1 MKYKWYIPFCFILPA
16 LLGLFVFRIG
26 PILTSFVMA
35 FTDWTAFG
43 SPNFIGIENFEYL
56 FEVGSEFYTI
66 VKNTLL
72 YSLLF
77 VPGVMGTA
85 LFLAILVNQKLKGV
99 GFFRVLFFMPVIT
112 STVAI
117 GIVWKWIFGTDL
129 GAINVILRSVFQIS
143 DPPSWMNE
151 RAYALLIVAFV
162 YIFKR
167 VGYYMIIYLA
177 GLQDI
182 PGSFTEAAAI
192 DGANRW
198 QIFRR
203 ITLPL
208 LTPTTFFIL
217 IIAIIDSFK
226 SLEIIYT
233 MTRGGPGL
241 ASTTLSY
248 YIYQNAFLLF
258 QFGYASAVSLILLLV
273 VGAITALN
281 FYYKDRW
288 VQYKY

>member
-1 MKYKWYIPFCFILPA
+1 MKYKWYVPFLFILPA

-26 PILTSFVMA
+26 PIVTSFAIA
-35 FTDWTAFG
+35 FTDWSAFG
-43 SPNFIGIENFEYL
+43 TPNFIGLENFEYL
-56 FEVGSEFYTI
+56 FEGGSEFYEI
-66 VKNTLL
+66 LRNTLL
-72 YSLLF
+72 YSALF
-77 VPGVMGTA
+77 VPGVMVSA
-85 LFLAILVNQKLKGV
+85 LCLALLVNQKLKGI

-129 GAINVILRSVFQIS
+129 GAINFILRSVLQIS

-151 RAYALLIVAFV
+151 SAYALFIVAFV

-182 PGSFTEAAAI
+182 PGSFKEAAAI

-203 ITLPL
+203 ITFPL
-208 LTPTTFFIL
+208 LTPTSFFIL

-248 YIYQNAFLLF
+248 YIYQNAFLVF
-258 QFGYASAVSLILLLV
+258 QFGYASAVSIILILV
-273 VGAITALN
+273 VGIVTALN
-281 FYYKDRW
+281 FYFKDRW

>member
-1 MKYKWYIPFCFILPA
+1 MKYKWYVPFFFILPA
-16 LLGLFVFRIG
+16 IIGMLVFRVG

-35 FTDWTAFG
+35 FTDWSPFG
-43 SPNFIGIENFEYL
+43 SPSFIGLGNFDYL
-56 FEVGSEFYTI
+56 FEAESEFYEI
-66 VKNTLL
+66 LRNTLL
-72 YSLLF
+72 YSGIF
-77 VPGVMGTA
+77 VPGVMASA
-85 LFLAILVNQKLKGV
+85 LGLALLINLKLKGV
-99 GFFRVLFFMPVIT
+99 TFFRVLFFTPVIT

-117 GIVWKWIFGTDL
+117 GIVWEWIFGTDL
-129 GAINVILRSVFQIS
+129 GAINFILRSVFQVS
-143 DPPSWMNE
+143 DPPSWLNE
-151 RAYALLIVAFV
+151 RAYVLLIVAFV

-182 PGSFTEAAAI
+182 PGSFKEAAAI

-203 ITLPL
+203 IIVPL

-226 SLEIIYT
+226 SFEIIYT
-233 MTRGGPGL
+233 MTKGGPGL

-248 YIYQNAFLLF
+248 YIYQNAFLVF
-258 QFGYASAVSLILLLV
+258 QLGYASAVSLILLFV
-273 VGAITALN
+273 VGIITAAN
-281 FYYKDRW
+281 FYFKDRW

>member
-1 MKYKWYIPFCFILPA
+1 MKYKWYIPILFILPA

-26 PILTSFVMA
+26 PILTSFAMA
-35 FTDWTAFG
+35 FTDWSAFG
-43 SPNFIGIENFEYL
+43 SPNFLGLENFEYL
-56 FEVGSEFYTI
+56 FEAGSEFYEI
-66 VKNTLL
+66 LKNTLL
-72 YSLLF
+72 YPLLF
-77 VPGVMGTA
+77 VPGVMGAA
-85 LFLAILVNQKLKGV
+85 LFLAVLVNQKLRGV
-99 GFFRVLFFMPVIT
+99 GFFRVLFVMPVIT
-112 STVAI
+112 SAVAI

-129 GAINVILRSVFQIS
+129 GAINVILRSVFQIG

-151 RAYALLIVAFV
+151 RAYALFIVAFV

-182 PGSFTEAAAI
+182 PSSFTEAAAI
-192 DGANRW
+192 DGANRR

-273 VGAITALN
+273 VGIITALN

>member
-1 MKYKWYIPFCFILPA
+1 MKYKWYIPFLFILPA
-16 LLGLFVFRIG
+16 LVGLFMFRIG

-35 FTDWTAFG
+35 FTDWSAFG
-43 SPNFIGIENFEYL
+43 SPNFVGVENFEYL
-56 FEVGSEFYTI
+56 FEAGSEFYEI
-66 VKNTLL
+66 LRNTLL
-72 YSLLF
+72 YSGIF
-77 VPGVMGTA
+77 VPGVMVSA
-85 LFLAILVNQKLKGV
+85 LSLALLINQKLKGV
-99 GFFRVLFFMPVIT
+99 AFFRILFFTPVIT

-129 GAINVILRSVFQIS
+129 GAINFILRSVFRIS

-151 RAYALLIVAFV
+151 SAYTLLIVAFV

-182 PGSFTEAAAI
+182 PGSFKEAAAI

-203 ITLPL
+203 ITFPL
-208 LTPTTFFIL
+208 LTPTSFFIL

-233 MTRGGPGL
+233 MTRGGPRL

-248 YIYQNAFLLF
+248 YIYQNAFLIF
-258 QFGYASAVSLILLLV
+258 QFGYASAVSLILILV
-273 VGAITALN
+273 VGIITALN
-281 FYYKDRW
+281 FYFKDRW

>member
-1 MKYKWYIPFCFILPA
+1 MKHKWYIPFLFILPA
-16 LLGLFVFRIG
+16 LLGLLAFRIG

-35 FTDWTAFG
+35 FTDWSAFG
-43 SPNFIGIENFEYL
+43 SPNFVGVENFEYL
-56 FEVGSEFYTI
+56 FEAGSEFYEI
-66 VKNTLL
+66 LKNTLL
-72 YSLLF
+72 YSGIF
-77 VPGVMGTA
+77 VPGVMASA
-85 LFLAILVNQKLKGV
+85 LCLALLVNQKLRGV
-99 GFFRVLFFMPVIT
+99 GFFRILFFTPVIT

-117 GIVWKWIFGTDL
+117 GIVWKWIFGTDV
-129 GAINVILRSVFQIS
+129 GAINFILRSVFRIS

-151 RAYALLIVAFV
+151 SAFALFIVAFV

-182 PGSFTEAAAI
+182 PGNFKEAAAI

-203 ITLPL
+203 ITFPL
-208 LTPTTFFIL
+208 LTPISFFIL

-226 SLEIIYT
+226 SFEIIYT

-248 YIYQNAFLLF
+248 YIYQNAFLVF
-258 QFGYASAVSLILLLV
+258 QLGYASAVSLILLLV
-273 VGAITALN
+273 VGIITALN
-281 FYYKDRW
+281 FYFKDRW

>member
-1 MKYKWYIPFCFILPA
+1 MRYKWYVPWLFIFPTI
-16 LLGLFVFRIG
+16 LGLLAFRIV

-35 FTDWTAFG
+35 FTDWSPFG
-43 SPNFIGIENFEYL
+43 SPNFIGLENFEYL
-56 FEVGSEFYTI
+56 FEAESEFYEI
-66 VKNTLL
+66 LKNTII
-72 YSLLF
+72 YSVLF
-77 VPGVMGTA
+77 VPGVMASA
-85 LFLAILVNQKLKGV
+85 LGLALLVNQKLKGAV
-99 GFFRVLFFMPVIT
+99 FFRVLFFTPVIT

-117 GIVWKWIFGTDL
+117 GIVWQWIFGTDL
-129 GAINVILRSVFQIS
+129 GALNFILRSVFRIE

-151 RAYALLIVAFV
+151 AAYALPIVAFV

-182 PGSFTEAAAI
+182 PGSFKEASSI

-208 LTPTTFFIL
+208 LTPTSFFIL

-248 YIYQNAFLLF
+248 YIYQNAFLVF
-258 QFGYASAVSLILLLV
+258 QLGYASAVSIILLAV
-273 VGAITALN
+273 IGIITALN
-281 FYYKDRW
+281 FYFKDRW

>member
-1 MKYKWYIPFCFILPA
+1 MKYKWYVPFWFILPA
-16 LLGLFVFRIG
+16 VVGMFVFRIG

-35 FTDWTAFG
+35 FTDWSPFG
-43 SPNFIGIENFEYL
+43 SPHFIGFENFEYL
-56 FEVGSEFYTI
+56 FEAGSEFYEI
-66 VKNTLL
+66 LNVTLL
-72 YSLLF
+72 YSGLF
-77 VPGVMGTA
+77 VPGVMISA
-85 LFLAILVNQKLKGV
+85 LTLALLVNQKLKGV
-99 GFFRVLFFMPVIT
+99 AFFRVLFFMPVIT

-129 GAINVILRSVFQIS
+129 GAINFILRSVFQVS

-151 RAYALLIVAFV
+151 SSYALFIVAFV

-182 PGSFTEAAAI
+182 PGSFNEAAAI
-192 DGANRW
+192 DGANPW
-198 QIFRR
+198 QNFRR

-248 YIYQNAFLLF
+248 YIYQNAFLVF
-258 QFGYASAVSLILLLV
+258 QLGYASAVSLILLAV
-273 VGAITALN
+273 VGIITAAN
-281 FYYKDRW
+281 FYFKDRW

>member
-1 MKYKWYIPFCFILPA
+1 
-16 LLGLFVFRIG
+16 
-26 PILTSFVMA
+26 MA
-35 FTDWTAFG
+35 FTDWSAFG
-43 SPNFIGIENFEYL
+43 SPNFLGLENFEYL
-56 FEVGSEFYTI
+56 FEAGSEFYEI
-66 VKNTLL
+66 LKNTLL

-77 VPGVMGTA
+77 VPGVMGAA
-85 LFLAILVNQKLKGV
+85 LFLAVLVNQKLRGV

-129 GAINVILRSVFQIS
+129 GAINVILRSVFQIG

-151 RAYALLIVAFV
+151 RAYALFIVAFV

-182 PGSFTEAAAI
+182 PSSFTEAAAI
-192 DGANRW
+192 DGANRR

-273 VGAITALN
+273 VGIITALN

>member
-1 MKYKWYIPFCFILPA
+1 MKYKWYVPFLFILPA

-35 FTDWTAFG
+35 FTDWSAFG
-43 SPNFIGIENFEYL
+43 SPHFIGVENFEYL
-56 FEVGSEFYTI
+56 FEAGSEFYEI
-66 VKNTLL
+66 LKNTLL
-72 YSLLF
+72 YSAIF
-77 VPGVMGTA
+77 VPGVMASA
-85 LFLAILVNQKLKGV
+85 LGLALLVNQKLKGV
-99 GFFRVLFFMPVIT
+99 AFFRVLFFTPVIT

-129 GAINVILRSVFQIS
+129 GAINFILRSVFQVS

-151 RAYALLIVAFV
+151 RAYALFIVAFV

-182 PGSFTEAAAI
+182 PGSFKEAAAI
-192 DGANRW
+192 DGANRG

-203 ITLPL
+203 IIFPL
-208 LTPTTFFIL
+208 LTPTSFFIL

-226 SLEIIYT
+226 SLEIIFT

-248 YIYQNAFLLF
+248 YIYQNAFLVF
-258 QFGYASAVSLILLLV
+258 QLGYASAISLILLLV
-273 VGAITALN
+273 VGIITALN
-281 FYYKDRW
+281 FYFKDRW

>member
-1 MKYKWYIPFCFILPA
+1 MKYKWYIPLLFILPA

-26 PILTSFVMA
+26 PILTAFGMA
-35 FTDWTAFG
+35 FTDWSPFG
-43 SPNFIGIENFEYL
+43 SPHFIGLENFVYL
-56 FEVGSEFYTI
+56 FEEGSEFYNI

-72 YSLLF
+72 YSLMF
-77 VPGVMGTA
+77 VPGVMGSA
-85 LFLAILVNQKLKGV
+85 LFLAVLVNQKLQGIK
-99 GFFRVLFFMPVIT
+99 FFRVLFFTPVIT
-112 STVAI
+112 SAVAI

-129 GAINVILRSVFQIS
+129 GAINAILRGVFQIS

-182 PGSFTEAAAI
+182 PGSFKEAAAI

-203 ITLPL
+203 ITFPL
-208 LTPTTFFIL
+208 LTPTSFFIL

-226 SLEIIYT
+226 NFEIIYT

-248 YIYQNAFLLF
+248 YIYQQAFLVF
-258 QFGYASAVSLILLLV
+258 QLGYASAVALILLLV
-273 VGAITALN
+273 VGIITALN
-281 FYYKDRW
+281 FYFKDRW

>member
-1 MKYKWYIPFCFILPA
+1 MKYKWYIPFLFILPA
-16 LLGLFVFRIG
+16 VLGLFAFRIW

-35 FTDWTAFG
+35 FTNWSAFG
-43 SPNFIGIENFEYL
+43 SPNFVGLENFEYL
-56 FEVGSEFYTI
+56 FEEGSEFYEI
-66 VKNTLL
+66 LKNTLL
-72 YSLLF
+72 YSIIF
-77 VPGVMGTA
+77 VPGVMASA
-85 LFLAILVNQKLKGV
+85 LGLALLVNQKLKSV
-99 GFFRVLFFMPVIT
+99 AFFRVLFFTPVIT

-117 GIVWKWIFGTDL
+117 GIVWKWIFATDV
-129 GAINVILRSVFQIS
+129 GAINFILRSVFQVS

-151 RAYALLIVAFV
+151 RSYALLIVAFV

-182 PGSFTEAAAI
+182 PGNFKEAAAI

-198 QIFRR
+198 QTFRR
-203 ITLPL
+203 IVFPL

-226 SLEIIYT
+226 NFEIIYA
-233 MTRGGPGL
+233 MTKGGPGL

-248 YIYQNAFLLF
+248 YIYQNAFLVF
-258 QFGYASAVSLILLLV
+258 QLGYASAISLTLLLV
-273 VGAITALN
+273 VGIITALN